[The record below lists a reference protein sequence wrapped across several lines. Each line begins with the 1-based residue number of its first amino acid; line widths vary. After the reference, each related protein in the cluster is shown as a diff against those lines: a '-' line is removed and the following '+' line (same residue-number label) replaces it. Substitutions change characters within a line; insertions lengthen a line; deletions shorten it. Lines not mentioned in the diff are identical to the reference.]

1 MESFKN
7 VLDFYVVN
15 TLFNDNIHCTWNPHQ
30 SKKSV
35 SILELYSDTILF
47 LGKLELGCG
56 APGA

>member
-47 LGKLELGCG
+47 LGKL
-56 APGA
+56 